1 MTAAEATVAAGREL
15 YWRRHGNVKPKPP
28 AAVPADTETDLPGD
42 VGAGDVADGR
52 KLYDRRS
59 GTP

>member
-1 MTAAEATVAAGREL
+1 MTATEPTVEAGRDL
-15 YWRRHGNVKPKPP
+15 YRRRHGQPKPEP
-28 AAVPADTETDLPGD
+28 TIVPADTEPVLPGD
-42 VGAGDVADGR
+42 IGAGDLADGR